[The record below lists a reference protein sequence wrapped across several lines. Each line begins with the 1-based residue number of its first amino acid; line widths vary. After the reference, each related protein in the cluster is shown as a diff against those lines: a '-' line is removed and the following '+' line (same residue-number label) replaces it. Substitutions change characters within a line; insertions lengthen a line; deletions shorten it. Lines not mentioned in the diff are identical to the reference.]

1 MDKPPPSQVQA
12 NDVPR
17 VTVAMPIFNAGGHL
31 RLAVLSIVRQTFT
44 DWELLIIDDGSTDNA
59 IQEIADI
66 CDRRIRILRDGEN
79 KGLSARLN
87 EAIDLA
93 RGRYFARMDQ
103 DDVSYPVRF
112 ARQIEALERDP
123 QLDLVAARAVTIDE
137 ENRLTGLL
145 PATSQKEIAAKP
157 WRGFYLP
164 HPTWMG
170 RVEWFRKYRYTEP
183 GPYFCEDQELLLRS
197 YEKSRFG
204 IIEEPLLA
212 YRIREKTAW
221 RKLIKT
227 RLTILPAQ
235 LKHFLRKGRLSF
247 ALMAILTF
255 VGRLGLDVLRP
266 VLDIAYPIVRIR
278 EEEVFHKWQNA
289 LNNIQAG
296 VGDHLEKPALQNN
309 AFNPLKNIP
318 LILWVVFFCYAV
330 CAALIFQKLL
340 LPLVPSMHAG
350 GGLLSQDAV
359 YFDSLAW
366 DIAQWVQLTGWS
378 EWRTFA
384 VSGNVTILSLLYML
398 FGHDPALIIPVN
410 AAIHAMGGL
419 LIFLLTRELAGQEPV
434 GTYAGI
440 LASGLFVLFPSAL
453 NWFGQLHKDG
463 YAIAGILLIL
473 LTWLKALHR
482 PANLRN
488 WIILAGIYL
497 AGLIM
502 IVSVRPHTV
511 IMLFVAT
518 MGMLFAIIILAGLR
532 RQIRQ
537 YAFPALFFLISA
549 VALVSADAL
558 MAGAKANLK
567 FDVTEIR
574 TERGVIVNP
583 YIAAIYYASTAEN
596 YEGWQDPNWQWQKT
610 PWFPD
615 SIERKIELTARLRA
629 GLIAYGLKEKAK
641 SMVDQDVTPRN
652 VAEVIRYLPRALQV
666 GMFAPFPSSWLA
678 NISIT
683 RLVAVGEMLIYYL
696 CVPGILLL
704 LLYNCKPAV
713 LLSLYFSCFFL
724 MVQGFTIANLGTL
737 YRVRYGFLF
746 VLILMG
752 VLGWFTWLD
761 RTGRLR
767 RIVRLLKP
775 AVSENQLENLQASDQ
790 DHDLSRRKAVGAGF
804 GVMFLTFLCFLGFFL
819 RDLLMAKTFGLGS
832 SLDYFF
838 IALLI
843 PMFIVAVFYMP
854 LGAAFV
860 PLYLE
865 ARERLLPQAL
875 RDMVSG
881 LSSWTGI
888 SLLMAC
894 LILYLCEPY
903 LLPLIYKQGTP
914 PDMGQL
920 VPLLNLALPILLFSG
935 VVILGNSILNAN
947 GQAVVASGAQLIV
960 PVAAMISLLLFGER
974 WGVKSVMCG
983 MVIGQLLN
991 LFIVQY
997 WLKRDNIWV
1006 IPRLNFK
1013 HRKNLSPVFRQ
1024 YWPLMASALF
1034 ISLVTPA
1041 AMLLA
1046 TSLPDGG
1053 VSAYNLGSKIVLFVT
1068 GLVDTAILAVM
1079 LPYFSMLVARNRL
1092 VSVKRELSFFLLLA
1106 TFITVPISAGL
1117 FLWSEPIVRLIFEGG
1132 RFDGSAT
1139 EQVTRVMQY
1148 SLLQLPFF
1156 VCNSLL
1162 LKFSMA
1168 IRHVITISAVAFVGL
1183 LFNIVAGIILMP
1195 HMGVGGIALGASLSI
1210 LVSTILLLLILARN
1224 GYVTG
1229 LDTVIMFLNWML
1241 FITLLMCFHF
1251 QSRPSIYVTILAYVV
1266 LMGGYAISLKT
1277 EKKLLIKAAP

>member
-1 MDKPPPSQVQA
+1 MDRPEPSQVQA
-12 NDVPR
+12 GDVPLI
-17 VTVAMPIFNAGGHL
+17 TVAMPIFNAGSYL
-31 RLAVLSIVRQTFT
+31 RLAVLSIVRQTFA

-59 IQEIADI
+59 LQDIADI
-66 CDRRIRILRDGEN
+66 RDHRIRILRDGEN
-79 KGLSARLN
+79 KGLAARLN

-103 DDVSYPVRF
+103 DDVSYPERF
-112 ARQIEALERDP
+112 ARQIEALDRDP
-123 QLDLVAARAVTIDE
+123 QLDLVAARAVTIAGDHL
-137 ENRLTGLL
+137 LTGIL
-145 PATSQKEIAAKP
+145 PASAEKEISTKP

-170 RVEWFRKYRYTEP
+170 RIEWFRKYRYAEP
-183 GPYFCEDQELLLRS
+183 GPYFYEDQELLLRS
-197 YEKSRFG
+197 HEESRFG

-212 YRIREKTAW
+212 YRLREKTAW

-227 RLTILPAQ
+227 RLTILPVQ
-235 LKHFLRKGRLSF
+235 LRHFLPKGQLFF
-247 ALMAILTF
+247 ALMAVLTF
-255 VGRLGLDVLRP
+255 IGRLALDVLRP
-266 VLDIAYPIVRIR
+266 VLGITYPIARVRG
-278 EEEVFHKWQNA
+278 EEAFQKWRNV
-289 LNNIQAG
+289 LNHIQEG
-296 VGDHLEKPALQNN
+296 VGDRLEKPALQNN
-309 AFNPLKNIP
+309 AFNPLKHVP

-378 EWRTFA
+378 EWRPFA

-440 LASGLFVLFPSAL
+440 LAGGFFILFPSAL

-463 YAIAGILLIL
+463 YAIAGTLLIL
-473 LTWLKALHR
+473 LTWLKALRR
-482 PANLRN
+482 PTNFHG
-488 WIILAGIYL
+488 WIMLVGGYL
-497 AGLIM
+497 IGLIM
-502 IVSVRPHTV
+502 IVSVRPHNV

-518 MGMLFAIIILAGLR
+518 MGVLLAIILVAGLR
-532 RQIRQ
+532 RKIRR
-537 YAFPALFFLISA
+537 FTPLVFFFLMTA
-549 VALVSADAL
+549 VALVSADTL
-558 MAGAKANLK
+558 MDWAKTNQK
-567 FDVTEIR
+567 FKITEIR
-574 TERGVIVNP
+574 TERGIIVNP
-583 YIAAIYYASTAEN
+583 YVGASYNLRAFEN
-596 YEGWQDPNWQWQKT
+596 YESWRDPNWHWQMT
-610 PWFPD
+610 SWFPD
-615 SIERKIELTARLRA
+615 SIEHKMELTARLRA

-641 SMVDQDVTPRN
+641 SMIDQDVTPRN
-652 VAEVIRYLPRALQV
+652 IAEVIRYLPRALQV

-704 LLYNCKPAV
+704 LLYNRRPAV

-746 VLILMG
+746 VLLLMG

-775 AVSENQLENLQASDQ
+775 AVSWDQLDKPQAPEQ
-790 DHDLSRRKAVGAGF
+790 DHVLSRRKAVGAGF
-804 GVMFLTFLCFLGFFL
+804 GVMFLTFLCFFGFFL

-843 PMFIVAVFYMP
+843 PMFIVTVFYMP

-865 ARERLLPQAL
+865 AKERLLPQAL

-888 SLLMAC
+888 SLLIAC
-894 LILYLCEPY
+894 LILYLSEPY

-920 VPLLNLALPILLFSG
+920 IPLLNLTLPILLFSG

-974 WGVKSVMCG
+974 WGVRSVMCG

-1006 IPRLNFK
+1006 MPRLNFK

-1024 YWPLMASALF
+1024 YWPLMVSALF
-1034 ISLVTPA
+1034 ISLVTPV

-1079 LPYFSMLVARNRL
+1079 LPYFSMLVARNRR

-1148 SLLQLPFF
+1148 SLVQLPFF

-1183 LFNIVAGIILMP
+1183 LFNIVAGIILMR

-1229 LDTVIMFLNWML
+1229 LDAVIMFLNWML

-1277 EKKLLIKAAP
+1277 DKKLILKANS